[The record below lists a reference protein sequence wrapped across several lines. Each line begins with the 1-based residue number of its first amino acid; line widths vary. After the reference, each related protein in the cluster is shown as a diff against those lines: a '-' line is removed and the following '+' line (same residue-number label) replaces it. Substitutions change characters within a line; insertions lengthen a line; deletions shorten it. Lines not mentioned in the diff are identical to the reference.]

1 MLNLLTGQVT
11 HQVSDSTKNT
21 KQKEPLRLVELVQN
35 FIRSCIHS
43 SISPKLRSAVQIQD
57 FKNGKG
63 TNGNQYYELFLQV
76 CFTCVVNRLSLT
88 PTAHSKTFIES
99 IQGYMPHWTPPT
111 KDNIVYATIDEALSG
126 NIVDIEAYLIKLK
139 KDLHIGEEGYPSQ
152 VILAGDQQTYVLMK
166 DIQKK
171 YPNHY
176 SWMAVLHGDWHML
189 QLTAEILR
197 DVLWDGGLKQLSNE
211 CGHKKLPTQW
221 QEIHM
226 LLLALHEVLLRKAI
240 INYCDTIDCSVTN
253 YHEFTKWLQNVKSE
267 TNMDQTSQ
275 FWARITQYLNAY
287 VGYYFSVRSGNWLLR
302 NSCLRALLP
311 IIFAYNHNKYEELC
325 CTAIIDTLTF
335 DDDLIQHFLNG
346 KWTVSVK
353 GRPFRN
359 LALDEAHESVINLRL
374 KTITSRPSHFRTVEL
389 SNFMSYLDKI
399 VRGFESLVYRYKQT
413 EPVQQRKR
421 FVCQRT
427 TRMMNLVKDVPFFIT
442 NALTNVLCTEQKIDS
457 SVAQDLLSI
466 SDVGSERVDKFVQ
479 EYIIPLSTGP
489 RKRRK
494 RLRKLATFT
503 QKPSNTREGKRREQE
518 LTNIAK
524 NAMSI
529 LQANGIAAQ
538 TSPYPLAIAD
548 IHGNMRSTPKSQFLA
563 CLSTCVQFDKVVSTT
578 CNILSNP
585 PRDLGI
591 IVDLLYFIHM
601 PPPPSVTTFYDYFQ
615 LLWQQT
621 VSKNVT
627 HQQAS
632 YIYIIID
639 KPDFLPPPWSIVHT
653 SRSRKCK
660 SNQMSM
666 VEPVVTDESEIPH
679 GTVYSSL
686 LANCHA
692 FKAKLIEYIT
702 TKFLSQANFSTKQS
716 NYTLIMDSP
725 SLQSLSKVR
734 NGNTY
739 TTEGNQHAGFYL
751 EFFFWGGSWREGH
764 YTYVNLE

>member
-21 KQKEPLRLVELVQN
+21 KQKELLRLVELVQN

-63 TNGNQYYELFLQV
+63 TNGNQYYDLFLHV
-76 CFTCVVNRLSLT
+76 CLTCVVNRLSLT

-126 NIVDIEAYLIKLK
+126 YIVDIEAYLIKLK

-152 VILAGDQQTYVLMK
+152 VILAGDQQTYALMK

-211 CGHKKLPTQW
+211 CGHKKIPTQW

-226 LLLALHEVLLRKAI
+226 LLLALHEVLLRNAI

-311 IIFAYNHNKYEELC
+311 TIFAYNHNKYEELC

-353 GRPFRN
+353 GRPFHN

-427 TRMMNLVKDVPFFIT
+427 THMMNLVKDVPFFITSETT

-529 LQANGIAAQ
+529 LQAN
-538 TSPYPLAIAD
+538 P
-548 IHGNMRSTPKSQFLA
+548 
-563 CLSTCVQFDKVVSTT
+563 
-578 CNILSNP
+578 
-585 PRDLGI
+585 
-591 IVDLLYFIHM
+591 
-601 PPPPSVTTFYDYFQ
+601 
-615 LLWQQT
+615 
-621 VSKNVT
+621 
-627 HQQAS
+627 
-632 YIYIIID
+632 
-639 KPDFLPPPWSIVHT
+639 
-653 SRSRKCK
+653 
-660 SNQMSM
+660 
-666 VEPVVTDESEIPH
+666 
-679 GTVYSSL
+679 
-686 LANCHA
+686 
-692 FKAKLIEYIT
+692 
-702 TKFLSQANFSTKQS
+702 
-716 NYTLIMDSP
+716 
-725 SLQSLSKVR
+725 
-734 NGNTY
+734 
-739 TTEGNQHAGFYL
+739 
-751 EFFFWGGSWREGH
+751 
-764 YTYVNLE
+764 